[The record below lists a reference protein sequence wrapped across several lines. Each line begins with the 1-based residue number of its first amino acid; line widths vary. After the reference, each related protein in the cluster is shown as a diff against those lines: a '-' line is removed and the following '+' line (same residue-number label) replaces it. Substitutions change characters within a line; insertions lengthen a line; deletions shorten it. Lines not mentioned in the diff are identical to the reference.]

1 MMKCPHCARTEQQV
15 KVGYNRSGSQR
26 YMSQVCQRKYTPK
39 PKTHSYPSYLRQQ
52 AVEMY
57 VAGLNFRRIGRI
69 LKVSH
74 QTVSNWVS
82 EQADRLPDE
91 PPVPLDQMEVNAMD
105 ELFTFVGQKKT
116 SSTSSPR

>member
-1 MMKCPHCARTEQQV
+1 MKCPHCERTEQQV
-15 KVGYNRSGSQR
+15 KVGCNGSGSQR
-26 YMSQVCQRKYTPK
+26 YMCQVCHRKYTPH
-39 PKTHSYPSYLRQQ
+39 PKSRGYPSDIRQQ

-57 VAGLNFRRIGRI
+57 VDGLNFRRIGRM

-82 EQADRLPDE
+82 EQADRLSDD
-91 PPVPLDQMEVNAMD
+91 PPMPSGQMEVNEMD